1 MFLQTLESFFAL
13 SQDDMPIQ
21 SKLAVRLLPGL
32 VTTLLL
38 NLVLQQEVF
47 FSCITGLFITLIY
60 RFAFFYT
67 MKSLPFSFTLGEASI
82 VAQGTIIF
90 LYNCFLRLP
99 FIEESKSLS
108 EDLNLILQIGLLSVT
123 IITFITYTLPIF
135 RRWFMFYA
143 LLITVVIIV
152 CIVPLRDKLAVTI
165 LVSFIFSD
173 LERIAIVTVYMA
185 LLLLAGFTVTWQ
197 IRKSQQVTT
206 SIRKIFHVLI
216 VLVFVPGLIFQC
228 QFLYVASV
236 VILAV
241 FIVLEMARVI
251 KLYPVSDA
259 LESSV
264 EAFID
269 EKDAG
274 KVALTPIYLLVGC
287 SAPLWIHNSPCDL
300 TGSSAFELLPL
311 LSGVL
316 SIGIGDTFASLIGST
331 IGRHKWGNSNKS
343 VEGTIASIIAQASFL
358 YFLNLLGFISLTSK
372 LAAVCGIAVI
382 TNSLVEALTDQV
394 DNLSLPL
401 VTYIILAFK

>member
-1 MFLQTLESFFAL
+1 MFLQSLETFFSLAR
-13 SQDDMPIQ
+13 DDLPVPK
-21 SKLAVRLLPGL
+21 KLAIRLCPGL

-38 NLVLQQEVF
+38 NLVLQQEVV
-47 FSCITGLFITLIY
+47 FSCITGLLITLIY
-60 RFAFFYT
+60 RFAFLYT

-82 VAQGTIIF
+82 VAQGTTIF

-99 FIEESKSLS
+99 FIEESKSLG
-108 EDLNLILQIGLLSVT
+108 EDLSLILQIGLLGVT
-123 IITFITYTLPIF
+123 TITFITYTLPIF
-135 RRWFMFYA
+135 RKWFMFYA
-143 LLITVVIIV
+143 LLTIVVTIV
-152 CIVPLRDKLAVTI
+152 CVVPLRDKLAVTI
-165 LVSFIFSD
+165 LISFMFSD
-173 LERIAIVTVYMA
+173 LERIVIVGVYTA
-185 LLLLAGFTVTWQ
+185 LLIFAGITVTWQ

-216 VLVFVPGLIFQC
+216 VLVFVPGLIYQC

-236 VILAV
+236 VVLAV

-300 TGSSAFELLPL
+300 TGSSVFELLPL

-316 SIGIGDTFASLIGST
+316 SIGLGDTFASIVGST
-331 IGRHKWGNSNKS
+331 LGKHKWGSNNKS
-343 VEGTIASIIAQASFL
+343 VEGTLASIAAQASFL
-358 YFLNLLGFISLTSK
+358 YLLNILGFISLSSK